1 MKNEKITI
9 SGMDFTV
16 YSVNTL
22 IVGSGAA
29 SLNTADHLYAS
40 GIKDIV
46 IATEKFGNGVS
57 NLSGSDKQTYYKM
70 SISGDSPD
78 SPYEMARTYVN
89 GYCMHGDIALIEATL
104 SIQEFY
110 HLYSIGVE
118 FPHNKFGGFTGYKTD
133 HDPRQRATSAGPR
146 TSNQMFQRLAEQVKL
161 KGISILDEI
170 EIVSLITS
178 KSGAKKRVIGAIGI
192 DKKRINENNHGLVFF
207 NCENIVWGVGG
218 PGGLYKTS
226 VYPNEQLGN
235 IGAALEIGAMAQN
248 LIESQYGLASTKYRW
263 NVSGT
268 YMQVIPTI
276 ISTDKDGNDAKEFLN
291 DYFPTMGKLAT
302 DIFLKGYQWPFDS
315 RKVLNL
321 GSSIID
327 ILVYQECV
335 IKNRRVFMDFKKNP
349 SGCGKL
355 PDFKFEDLEPE
366 AYEYLKNS
374 QALFGTPIERLEKM
388 NPLAIKLY
396 QEQNIDITKEPLE
409 IAVCAQHNNGGLT
422 GDIWWQSDIEH
433 LFPVGEVNGSH
444 GVYRPGGSALNSGQ
458 VGGYR
463 AAEYISSKYQNAPQD
478 VKLFMDSAKD
488 RIKDVFDECNRLV
501 SNLDSK
507 SDCCDSARD
516 EIQNRMTINGS
527 HIREI
532 EGVKKA
538 LKDAYALKDKIANK
552 TILKSKSELVKLF
565 QNKSLCLAHIAYL
578 ECIREYLEKG
588 GGSRGSYLV
597 MDPKGE
603 KIYDKLDDYWKF
615 KKENPDLRDKILT
628 IKYKD
633 EKFVTEWMPVRP
645 IPEDNYW
652 YENVWRDYREKK
664 IFE

>member
-1 MKNEKITI
+1 MKNEIVTIAGQKIP
-9 SGMDFTV
+9 V
-16 YSVNTL
+16 YTVNTL

-29 SLNTADHLYAS
+29 SLNTADHLYS
-40 GIKDIV
+40 FGVKDIV
-46 IATEKFGNGVS
+46 IATEKFGNGAS

-70 SISGDSPD
+70 SVSGDSPD
-78 SPYEMARTYVN
+78 SPYEMARTYFA
-89 GYCMHGDIALIEATL
+89 GFCMHGDIALLEATL

-118 FPHNKFGGFTGYKTD
+118 FPHNKYGGFTGYKTD

-146 TSNQMFQRLAEQVKL
+146 TSNQMVQRLAAQIRQ
-161 KGISILDEI
+161 KGIEILDQVEI
-170 EIVSLITS
+170 ISLITS
-178 KSGAKKRVIGAIGI
+178 ESDSKKRVIGAIGI
-192 DKKRINENNHGLVFF
+192 DKKKINESNHGLVLF

-218 PGGLYKTS
+218 PGGIYKTS
-226 VYPNEQLGN
+226 VYPTEQLGN
-235 IGAALEIGAMAQN
+235 IGAAIEAGAIAQN
-248 LIESQYGLASTKYRW
+248 LTESQYGLASTKYRW

-276 ISTDKDGNDAKEFLN
+276 ISTDENGNDEKEFLN
-291 DYFPTMGKLAT
+291 DYFPSMGKLAT

-315 RKVLNL
+315 RKVSNL

-335 IKNRRVFMDFKKNP
+335 IKNRRVFMDFRKNP

-355 PDFKFEDLEPE
+355 DDFKFEDMEPE
-366 AYEYLKNS
+366 AYNYLKNS

-409 IAVCAQHNNGGLT
+409 IAVCSQHNNGGLT
-422 GDIWWQSDIEH
+422 GDIWWQSNIEH

-444 GVYRPGGSALNSGQ
+444 GVYRPGGAALNAGQ

-463 AAEYISSKYQNAPQD
+463 AAEFISAKYNKSPVD
-478 VKLFMDSAKD
+478 VKSFISKASKKIASIVEDCNNLVLKIDS
-488 RIKDVFDECNRLV
+488 
-501 SNLDSK
+501 S
-507 SDCCDSARD
+507 SDFCETTRK
-516 EIQNRMTINGS
+516 EIQNRMTVNGS

-532 EGVKKA
+532 NGVKSA
-538 LKDAYALKDKIANK
+538 LKEAYALKEKLATEKKI
-552 TILKSKSELVKLF
+552 KSKDELVKF
-565 QNKSLCLAHIAYL
+565 YQNQSLCFAHIAYL
-578 ECIREYLEKG
+578 ECIRAYLEKG

-597 MDPKGE
+597 MDPEGE
-603 KIYDKLDDYWKF
+603 KIYEKLDDYWKF
-615 KKENPDLRDKILT
+615 KPENPDLRDKILT
-628 IKYKD
+628 IEYLD
-633 EKFVTEWMPVRP
+633 GKFVTDWTPVRP